1 SEDDEPFFIEDQ
13 PEFISLDE
21 DYREGMTIEQ
31 SGVDLHS
38 YRSNEDD
45 SKMVVDPP
53 RLHHYTNVRI
63 HNAVDTLLC
72 WLRASKVCKSH
83 DVALIYD
90 ANYYL
95 LLTSILQRISND
107 INEYKQV
114 ISSGNSSGLS
124 DIPFGHTYQEL
135 LKKFSSQNLLSF
147 ILHLDGIGLCKS
159 TKLKMWLL
167 STSIIE
173 LPPRLRYRRHN
184 MTIISIW
191 IGHKDPNVRMWLG
204 NSFRMLLNLK
214 KQQVYVNPST
224 SFNIEYYGVIG
235 DCPALKLIL
244 NFIGHTGYYCCFF
257 CFTQGYNIPGRNK
270 RQYPYEKPL
279 NLRDSKTF
287 TSNSKKAESDSK
299 NIFGHLGKSILA
311 LILDVPLPT
320 SILIDY

>member
-1 SEDDEPFFIEDQ
+1 MLQCVYQQLPLDRNEASNVIDQIPDVNQSSSYDDYEEGVNNLGVVSDIN
-13 PEFISLDE
+13 DE

-31 SGVDLHS
+31 SGVNLHS

-53 RLHHYTNVRI
+53 RLHHYTNVRTRDAI
-63 HNAVDTLLC
+63 DTLLC
-72 WLRASKVCKSH
+72 WLRASKVCKFH
-83 DVALIYD
+83 DDGIVKIIRSWLPVP
-90 ANYYL
+90 NNLPSTLEGL
-95 LLTSILQRISND
+95 L
-107 INEYKQV
+107 
-114 ISSGNSSGLS
+114 SSGNSGGLS

-147 ILHLDGIGLCKS
+147 ILHLDDIGLCKS

-184 MTIISIW
+184 MLVVSIW
-191 IGHKDPNVRMWLG
+191 IGHKGPNIRMWLG

-224 SFNIEYYGVIG
+224 SFNIKYYGVIG
-235 DCPALKLIL
+235 DCPALKLTL
-244 NFIGHTGYYCCFF
+244 NFIGHIGYYYCFF

-270 RQYPYEKPL
+270 R
-279 NLRDSKTF
+279 
-287 TSNSKKAESDSK
+287 
-299 NIFGHLGKSILA
+299 
-311 LILDVPLPT
+311 
-320 SILIDY
+320 